1 MSEELPEG
9 WAAIELGAFIASMAN
24 GVYKPEEFYT
34 DNGTPCLRMYNI
46 QDGQIVLKNVK
57 RMRLTAAEVEQY
69 RLLPGDILINRVNSR
84 ELVGK
89 AAICD
94 GFSEPTIFESKNIR
108 LRLFQS
114 SVDPKYVNLLLL
126 ATSNREKLS
135 DASKQTVG
143 MATVSQPQLR
153 SLLLPFPR
161 WPNSDA
167 SWRRWRNCW
176 PG

>member
-84 ELVGK
+84 ELVG
-89 AAICD
+89 ANRQVIAY
-94 GFSEPTIFESKNIR
+94 FFPTVHR
-108 LRLFQS
+108 LVSLAQDRQ
-114 SVDPKYVNLLLL
+114 LL
-126 ATSNREKLS
+126 
-135 DASKQTVG
+135 V
-143 MATVSQPQLR
+143 
-153 SLLLPFPR
+153 
-161 WPNSDA
+161 
-167 SWRRWRNCW
+167 
-176 PG
+176 